1 MVLTGIGLAQVAAWG
16 RDWLLERGG
25 GEDITAGPVALV
37 LSRWCLVS
45 LHVWT
50 GPALT
55 AHRYRGHDNLRAVAF
70 VEHGPD
76 VCGLG
81 LFGLDGDDWV
91 NYGGYTYLHRPVP
104 MYWPKDEAE
113 FHRLEAGFD
122 TLIYIKAPPD
132 DLRFTPQRCFGQV
145 CVVWRSVGCAPLPMF
160 AMPFPDSVPR
170 PPYSGP

>member
-1 MVLTGIGLAQVAAWG
+1 M
-16 RDWLLERGG
+16 
-25 GEDITAGPVALV
+25 
-37 LSRWCLVS
+37 SRWRLVS
-45 LHVWT
+45 LHVWK

-81 LFGLDGDDWV
+81 LFELDGDDWV
-91 NYGGYTYLHRPVP
+91 NYGGYTYLHRPVA

-132 DLRFTPQRCFGQV
+132 DLRFYAATMLWTGLRRLALSRLRTAADV
-145 CVVWRSVGCAPLPMF
+145 RDAIS
-160 AMPFPDSVPR
+160 
-170 PPYSGP
+170 